1 MISKS
6 IWLIYIPALIKP
18 KDMLNKRKNFGSHRA
33 FFLHYSITII
43 LLISCYHYS
52 YTAFNPEQEA
62 RAEKMTTGSNHS
74 TILRYHVQ
82 IPILGNNF
90 TIYKNPIY
98 GITIQY
104 PSDWK
109 KIEYYDTPLTV
120 GGSNLV
126 VNFLAPLANSS
137 DNWRAHLLVQ
147 VLKQSQAKKLIAQ
160 SQINVGDRHGFKSL
174 YNTSMQIFNIDR
186 NTQSTLQ
193 IKTMD
198 VWVSGSNGDTYLLTY
213 KAVMP
218 QYDDYI
224 PIVQKM
230 IDSFRIENSTSANN
244 PAIH

>member
-1 MISKS
+1 MLKKMKNSDTHLTFLVNY
-6 IWLIYIPALIKP
+6 LI
-18 KDMLNKRKNFGSHRA
+18 
-33 FFLHYSITII
+33 TTI
-43 LLISCYHYS
+43 LLISYYHYFSSPPNAS
-52 YTAFNPEQEA
+52 YSEQEA
-62 RAEKMTTGSNHS
+62 RAEKITSTTKFTVGPPHS

-82 IPILGNNF
+82 LPILGNNF

-109 KIEYYDTPLTV
+109 KIEYYNTPLTV

-126 VNFLAPLANSS
+126 VNFLAPLANAS
-137 DNWRAHLLVQ
+137 DDWRAHLLVQ

-160 SQINVGDRHGFKSL
+160 IQINVGDRHGFKSL
-174 YNTSMQIFNIDR
+174 YNTRTPMIKIDR

-213 KAVMP
+213 KAAMP
-218 QYDDYI
+218 QYNDYI
-224 PIVQKM
+224 STVQKM
-230 IDSFRIENSTSANN
+230 IDSFRIENSISANN
-244 PAIH
+244 PAI

>member
-1 MISKS
+1 
-6 IWLIYIPALIKP
+6 
-18 KDMLNKRKNFGSHRA
+18 MLNKRKNFGSHRA

-52 YTAFNPEQEA
+52 YTAFNPEQQA
-62 RAEKMTTGSNHS
+62 MAEKMTTDTNDS
-74 TILRYHVQ
+74 TILRYRVQ
-82 IPILGNNF
+82 IPISGNNF

-109 KIEYYDTPLTV
+109 KIEYYNTPLTV

-147 VLKQSQAKKLIAQ
+147 VLKQSQAKKLIGQ

-213 KAVMP
+213 KAAMP
-218 QYDDYI
+218 QYNDYI
-224 PIVQKM
+224 STVQKM
-230 IDSFRIENSTSANN
+230 IDSFRIENFTPANN